1 MFKFLLSYITLED
14 CSKDDLKSTL
24 IIWVI
29 IFLVSI
35 YAEISIKPSEEYR
48 EYIGKTIVFKGP
60 FNISYSKGSGRI
72 PSEFIIHSNIM
83 PARFLSSCSG
93 VELYDFCSK
102 KKRVSYKFNEE
113 YELNY
118 YVRSI
123 YKDRFWGLISSV
135 KKNGNY
141 IFYNKR
147 LNQFVFL
154 QKAWEFFYIF
164 WYPIIF
170 WYIFISYNR
179 IKSIS
184 KKENKS

>member
-24 IIWVI
+24 IIWVM
-29 IFLVSI
+29 IFLFSI
-35 YAEISIKPSEEYR
+35 YSEIVYKPLEEYR
-48 EYIGKTIVFKGP
+48 EYMGKTIVFKGP
-60 FNISYSKGSGRI
+60 FDISYSKGGGAR

-83 PARFLSSCSG
+83 PARFSSSCIG

-102 KKRVSYKFNEE
+102 KSRVLYKFNEE

-123 YKDRFWGLISSV
+123 QKSRFWGLIISV

-141 IFYNKR
+141 IFQNKHLSR
-147 LNQFVFL
+147 FL
-154 QKAWEFFYIF
+154 LPKKIWDFFYIF

-184 KKENKS
+184 KKENKL

>member
-14 CSKDDLKSTL
+14 CSKDDLKLTL
-24 IIWVI
+24 IIWVM
-29 IFLVSI
+29 IFLFSI
-35 YAEISIKPSEEYR
+35 YNEIVYKPLEEYR
-48 EYIGKTIVFKGP
+48 EYMGKTIVFKGP
-60 FNISYSKGSGRI
+60 FDISYSKGGGRI

-83 PARFLSSCSG
+83 PARFSSSCIG

-102 KKRVSYKFNEE
+102 KRRVLYKFNEE

-118 YVRSI
+118 YVRNIEKS
-123 YKDRFWGLISSV
+123 RFIGLIISV
-135 KKNGNY
+135 KKNGDY
-141 IFYNKR
+141 IFQNKH
-147 LNQFVFL
+147 LNRFL
-154 QKAWEFFYIF
+154 LPKKIWDFFYIF